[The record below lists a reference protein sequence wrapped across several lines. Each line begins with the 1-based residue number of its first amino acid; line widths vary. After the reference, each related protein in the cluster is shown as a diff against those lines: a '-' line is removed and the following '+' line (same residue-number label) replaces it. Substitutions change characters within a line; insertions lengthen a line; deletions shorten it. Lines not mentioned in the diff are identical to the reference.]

1 MVRKTKK
8 EVVTAFRTR
17 EILDAARRVMEHRGL
32 EATMEE
38 IAAAAG
44 VAKGTLYLYFPGKEE
59 LVQALMSQVGENL
72 ISDTEAILNSQ
83 DPPPE
88 KLQRVMAMLLG
99 YLEREGFL
107 FPVYA
112 REIVVGERPARP
124 DHWRAIRE
132 LEEKFITMLTRFFAE
147 GAAQG
152 FFISGNPRLLAFLVQ
167 GLARAVGYY
176 QMKGASRDEILEA
189 LPQLVNVI
197 SHGFILKE
205 GSLGEVA
212 LS

>member
-17 EILDAARRVMEHRGL
+17 EILNAARRVMEHRGL

-44 VAKGTLYLYFPGKEE
+44 LAKGTLYLYFPGKEE
-59 LVQALMSQVGENL
+59 LVQALMSQVGENM
-72 ISDTEAILNSQ
+72 ISDTEAILNTHET
-83 DPPPE
+83 PPE
-88 KLQRVMAMLLG
+88 KLRQVVAMLVG

-124 DHWRAIRE
+124 DHWRVIRE
-132 LEEKFITMLTRFFAE
+132 LEEKFIILLTHFFAE

-152 FFISGNPRLLAFLVQ
+152 YFTSGDSRLLAFMIQ

-176 QMKGASRDEILEA
+176 QMKGASRDEMQEA
-189 LPQLVNVI
+189 LPLLVNVI
-197 SHGFILKE
+197 SQGFILKE
-205 GSLGEVA
+205 TSLGEVA
-212 LS
+212 SP

>member
-17 EILDAARRVMEHRGL
+17 EILDAARRVMENRGL

-44 VAKGTLYLYFPGKEE
+44 VAKGTLYLYFPGKDE
-59 LVQALMSQVGENL
+59 LVQALMSQVGQNL
-72 ISDTEAILNSQ
+72 IAETEAILDS
-83 DPPPE
+83 PGSPPE
-88 KLQRVMAMLLG
+88 KLRQVVAMLLR

-112 REIVVGERPARP
+112 REVVVGERPARS

-132 LEEKFITMLTRFFAE
+132 LEEKFITLLTRFFAE
-147 GAAQG
+147 GSAQG
-152 FFISGNPRLLAFLVQ
+152 YFISGDSRLLAFMLQ

-176 QMKGASRDEILEA
+176 QMKGAPREAVQEA
-189 LPQLVNVI
+189 LPLLVNVLH
-197 SHGFILKE
+197 HGIIFHNKPF
-205 GSLGEVA
+205 GEVA
-212 LS
+212 SP

>member
-17 EILDAARRVMEHRGL
+17 EILEAARRVMEHRGL

-44 VAKGTLYLYFPGKEE
+44 VAKGTLYLYFPGKDE
-59 LVQALMSQVGENL
+59 LVQALMSQVGQNL
-72 ISDTEAILNSQ
+72 ISETEAILDSSE
-83 DPPPE
+83 PPPE
-88 KLQRVMAMLLG
+88 KLRQVVAMLLR

-112 REIVVGERPARP
+112 REVMVGERPART

-132 LEEKFITMLTRFFAE
+132 LEEKFITLLTRLFAE

-152 FFISGNPRLLAFLVQ
+152 YFISGDARLLAFMLQ

-176 QMKGASRDEILEA
+176 QMKGASREALQEA
-189 LPQLVNVI
+189 LPLLVNVL
-197 SHGFILKE
+197 HRGFIFPQRSFE
-205 GSLGEVA
+205 EVA
-212 LS
+212 SS